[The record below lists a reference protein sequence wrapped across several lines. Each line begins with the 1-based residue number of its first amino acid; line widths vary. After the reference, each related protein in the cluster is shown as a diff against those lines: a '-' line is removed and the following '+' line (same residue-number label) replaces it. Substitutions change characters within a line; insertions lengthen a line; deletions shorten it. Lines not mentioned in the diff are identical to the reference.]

1 MKVLK
6 FGGSCIRSAKDIRN
20 ISTIINNYPGK
31 EKLIIVVSAFQGI
44 TDQLEQCG
52 NLAVNKSAGYQ
63 KAINAIESLH
73 LTVIDE
79 LFPVTDQSP
88 VKAEVKVM
96 INEVEDLCTGI
107 SFIEEFSPKTKD
119 ALIQYGELLSAC
131 IIYSF
136 LKKDESDA
144 MYVDARE
151 VIITDENFGSANLN
165 LELSLNKIRER
176 FSGVNRIVVIP
187 GFIASAASGQATTLG
202 REGSDYTAAI
212 IATAVNALSLD
223 KWTNVDGIMTADPS
237 IVKNA
242 LPIKSLSYD
251 EAMELAHFG
260 AKVIYPPT
268 LHTVIEKGI
277 PIYIRNAFAPDK
289 PGTKI
294 CSEKAKN
301 GTNVKGLSSIENIAL
316 ITVSG
321 SGMVGVPGISMRLF
335 GALAGKMVNIIFITQ
350 ASSEHSITIGFN
362 QTDIEIASEAI
373 SNEFSIEIQIGKV
386 NELEI
391 EKNLSIVAI
400 VGDKMKKSIGLAGK
414 AFNSLGK
421 NGVNIRSIAQ
431 GSSERNISMVIKRD
445 DLKKALN
452 TLHESFFLSET
463 KRMHLFLIGTGNV
476 GSALLNQIHEQSEYL
491 KKKHTIEL
499 KLIGIANS
507 KKMYFDEA
515 GIDTGSWNKEL
526 NNNGMKTDPAKFL
539 NKARK
544 LNLRNS
550 IFIDETADDRITKLY
565 QGFLEASISVVTSN
579 KIASSSEF
587 EYYKLLQETARKKNI
602 KFLYETNVGAGLPII
617 KTIHDLIDSGD
628 RILKLQAVLS
638 GSLNY
643 IFNSFNENI
652 SFSEVVKIA
661 HKKGYTEPDP
671 KIDLSGTDVRRKL
684 LILARECGS
693 QMELDDIKCE
703 PFLPVVCLKSRTN
716 EEFYSKLADQNE
728 YFESLRKKALLK
740 NEKLRFIA
748 EWEPGKGFV
757 GLSGIGPDHPFY
769 NLDGKDNIIVIYTD
783 RYKKQPLVIKGAGAG
798 AEVTASGVFAD
809 IMRISVQ

>member
-20 ISTIINNYPGK
+20 LSTIISNYPRK
-31 EKLIIVVSAFQGI
+31 EKLAIVVSAFQGI

-52 NLAVNKSAGYQ
+52 NLAVNKGTGYQ

-107 SFIEEFSPKTKD
+107 SFLEEFSPKTKD

-131 IIYSF
+131 IIYSY
-136 LKKDESDA
+136 LKKDESDSI
-144 MYVDARE
+144 YVDARE
-151 VIITDENFGSANLN
+151 VILTDENFGNANVN
-165 LELSLNKIRER
+165 LELSYHKIRER
-176 FSGVNRIVVIP
+176 FTGVKSIVIVP
-187 GFIASAASGQATTLG
+187 GFIASADTGQTTTLG

-223 KWTNVDGIMTADPS
+223 KWTNVDGIMTADP
-237 IVKNA
+237 IMVKNA
-242 LPIKSLSYD
+242 LPIKSLSYN

-268 LHTVIEKGI
+268 LHTIIEKGI
-277 PIYIRNAFAPDK
+277 PIYIRNVFSPQK

-294 CSEKAKN
+294 CLEKAKN
-301 GTNVKGLSSIENIAL
+301 GVNVKGLSSIKNIAL

-335 GALAGKMVNIIFITQ
+335 GALAGKMINIIFITQ

-362 QTDIEIASEAI
+362 QTDIEIASETI

-391 EKNLSIVAI
+391 EKDLSIVAI
-400 VGDKMKKSIGLAGK
+400 VGDKMKKSVGLAGK

-431 GSSERNISMVIKRD
+431 GSSERNISMVIRRD

-463 KRMHLFLIGTGNV
+463 KRVHLFLTGTGNV
-476 GSALLNQIHEQSEYL
+476 GSALLSQIHEQSEYL

-507 KKMYFDEA
+507 KKMYFDIA

-526 NNNGMKTDPAKFL
+526 NNNGEKTDPAKFL

-550 IFIDETADDRITKLY
+550 IFIDETADERITKLY

-587 EYYKLLQETARKKNI
+587 EYYKLLQETARKKNT

-628 RILKLQAVLS
+628 RIIKLQAVLS

-643 IFNSFNENI
+643 IFNSFNENT

-661 HKKGYTEPDP
+661 HEKGYTEPDP
-671 KIDLSGTDVRRKL
+671 GIDLSGTDVMRKL

-693 QMELDDIKCE
+693 QMELDAIKCE
-703 PFLPVVCLKSRTN
+703 PFLPEVCLKSKTT

-728 YFESLRKKALLK
+728 YFERLRKKTLLK
-740 NEKLRFIA
+740 NKKLRFIA
-748 EWEPGKGFV
+748 EWESGKGSV
-757 GLSGIGPDHPFY
+757 GLSSIGPDHPFY

>member
-20 ISTIINNYPGK
+20 LTTIISNYPGK
-31 EKLIIVVSAFQGI
+31 EKLAIVVSAFQGI

-187 GFIASAASGQATTLG
+187 GFIASTASGQATTLG

-223 KWTNVDGIMTADPS
+223 KWTNVDGIMTADPL

-277 PIYIRNAFAPDK
+277 PIYIRNAFAPHK

-294 CSEKAKN
+294 CLEKAKN
-301 GTNVKGLSSIENIAL
+301 GANVKGLSSIENIAL

-321 SGMVGVPGISMRLF
+321 SGMVGIPGISMRLF

-362 QTDIEIASEAI
+362 QADIEIASEAI

-431 GSSERNISMVIKRD
+431 GSSERNISMVIKRV

-661 HKKGYTEPDP
+661 HEKGYTEPDP
-671 KIDLSGTDVRRKL
+671 KIDLSGTDVMRKL

-716 EEFYSKLADQNE
+716 EELYSKLADQNE

>member
-587 EYYKLLQETARKKNI
+587 EYYNLLQETARKKNI

-703 PFLPVVCLKSRTN
+703 PFLPVVCLKSKTN

>member
-187 GFIASAASGQATTLG
+187 GFIASAATGQATTLG

-587 EYYKLLQETARKKNI
+587 EYYNLLQETARKKNI

-661 HKKGYTEPDP
+661 HEKGYTEPDP

-703 PFLPVVCLKSRTN
+703 PFLPVVCLKSKTN

>member
-20 ISTIINNYPGK
+20 ISTIISNYPGK

-587 EYYKLLQETARKKNI
+587 EYYNLLQETARKKNI

-703 PFLPVVCLKSRTN
+703 PFLPVVCLKSKTN

>member
-20 ISTIINNYPGK
+20 ISTIISNYPGK

-703 PFLPVVCLKSRTN
+703 PFLPVVCLKSKTN

>member
-20 ISTIINNYPGK
+20 LSTIISNYPGK
-31 EKLIIVVSAFQGI
+31 EKLAIVVSAFQGI

-73 LTVIDE
+73 LTVIDD

-131 IIYSF
+131 IIYNF
-136 LKKDESDA
+136 LKRDESDA
-144 MYVDARE
+144 MYIDARE
-151 VIITDENFGSANLN
+151 VIKTDENFGNANLN

-176 FSGVNRIVVIP
+176 FSRVNRIAVVP
-187 GFIASAASGQATTLG
+187 GFIASADTGRKTTLG
-202 REGSDYTAAI
+202 REGSDYTSAI
-212 IATAVNALSLD
+212 IATAVNARSLD
-223 KWTNVDGIMTADPS
+223 KWTNVDGIMTADPL

-268 LHTVIEKGI
+268 LHTVIEKRI
-277 PIYIRNAFAPDK
+277 PIYIRNAFAPQK

-294 CSEKAKN
+294 CLEKAKK
-301 GTNVKGLSSIENIAL
+301 GANVKGLSSIENIAL

-335 GALAGKMVNIIFITQ
+335 GALAGKMINIIFITQ

-526 NNNGMKTDPAKFL
+526 NNRGMKTDPAKFL

-587 EYYKLLQETARKKNI
+587 EYYKLLQETAQKKNS

-652 SFSEVVKIA
+652 SFSKVVKIA
-661 HKKGYTEPDP
+661 HEKGYTEPDP
-671 KIDLSGTDVRRKL
+671 KIDLSGTDVMRKL

-693 QMELDDIKCE
+693 QMELDAIKCE
-703 PFLPVVCLKSRTN
+703 PFLPEACLKSKTT
-716 EEFYSKLADQNE
+716 EEFYSKLTEQDE

-757 GLSGIGPDHPFY
+757 GLSSIGPDHPFY

>member
-1 MKVLK
+1 MRVLK

-20 ISTIINNYPGK
+20 LSAIISNYYQK
-31 EKLIIVVSAFQGI
+31 EKLTVVVSAFQGI
-44 TDQLEQCG
+44 TDQLEKCG
-52 NLAVNKSAGYQ
+52 NFAVNKSTCYQ
-63 KAINAIESLH
+63 KAIDGIESLH
-73 LTVIDE
+73 FKVINE

-88 VKAEVKVM
+88 IKTEVKVM
-96 INEVEDLCTGI
+96 INEIEDLCTGI
-107 SFIEEFSPKTKD
+107 SFLEEFSFKTKD
-119 ALIQYGELLSAC
+119 ALIQYGELLSAL
-131 IIYSF
+131 IIYNF
-136 LKKDESDA
+136 LKKDEVDA
-144 MYVDARE
+144 MYIDARE
-151 VIITDENFGSANLN
+151 VIKSDENFGNANVN
-165 LELSLNKIRER
+165 LGLSYRRISER
-176 FSGVNRIVVIP
+176 FSGINSIVIVP
-187 GFIASAASGQATTLG
+187 GFIASTNTGQTTTLG

-212 IATAVNALSLD
+212 IATALNALSLD
-223 KWTNVDGIMTADPS
+223 KWTNVDGIMTADP
-237 IVKNA
+237 IMVKHA
-242 LPIKSLSYD
+242 LPIKSLSYN

-268 LHTVIEKGI
+268 LYTVIEKGI
-277 PIYIRNAFAPDK
+277 PIYIRNAFSPQK
-289 PGTKI
+289 PGTEI
-294 CSEKAKN
+294 CLEKAKN
-301 GTNVKGLSSIENIAL
+301 GVTVKGLSSIKNIAL

-335 GALAGKMVNIIFITQ
+335 GALASKKINIIFITQ

-362 QTDIEIASEAI
+362 QTDLKIASKAI

-400 VGDKMKKSIGLAGK
+400 VGDKMKRSIGLAGK

-431 GSSERNISMVIKRD
+431 GSSERNISMVIKHD
-445 DLKKALN
+445 DLRKALN

-463 KRMHLFLIGTGNV
+463 KRVHLFLIGTGNV
-476 GSALLNQIHEQSEYL
+476 GSTLLDQMHEQSKYL
-491 KKKHTIEL
+491 KKKHAIEL

-515 GIDTGSWNKEL
+515 GIDSGSWDKEL
-526 NNNGMKTDPAKFL
+526 NNNGEKTDPVEFL

-550 IFIDETADDRITKLY
+550 IFIDETAEERITKVY

-587 EYYKLLQETARKKNI
+587 EFYKLLQETARKKNA

-671 KIDLSGTDVRRKL
+671 GIDLSGTDVIRKL

-693 QMELDDIKCE
+693 QMELDAIKCE
-703 PFLPVVCLKSRTN
+703 HFLPEVCLKSKTT
-716 EEFYSKLADQNE
+716 EEFYSNLTNQNK

-757 GLSGIGPDHPFY
+757 GLSSIGPDHPFY

>member
-20 ISTIINNYPGK
+20 LSTIISNYPGK
-31 EKLIIVVSAFQGI
+31 EKLAIVVSAFQGI

-73 LTVIDE
+73 LTVIDD

-131 IIYSF
+131 IIFNF
-136 LKKDESDA
+136 LKRDESDA
-144 MYVDARE
+144 MYIDARE
-151 VIITDENFGSANLN
+151 VIKTDENFGNANLN

-176 FSGVNRIVVIP
+176 FSRVNRIAVVP
-187 GFIASAASGQATTLG
+187 GFIASADTGRKTTLG
-202 REGSDYTAAI
+202 REGSDYTSAI
-212 IATAVNALSLD
+212 IATAVNARSLD
-223 KWTNVDGIMTADPS
+223 KWTNVDGIMTADPL

-268 LHTVIEKGI
+268 LHTVIEKRI
-277 PIYIRNAFAPDK
+277 PIYIRNAFAPQK

-294 CSEKAKN
+294 SLEKAKK
-301 GTNVKGLSSIENIAL
+301 GANVKGLSSIENIAL

-335 GALAGKMVNIIFITQ
+335 GALAGKMINIIFITQ

-526 NNNGMKTDPAKFL
+526 NNRGMKTDPAKFL

-587 EYYKLLQETARKKNI
+587 EYYKLLQETAQKKNS

-652 SFSEVVKIA
+652 SFSKVVKIA
-661 HKKGYTEPDP
+661 HEKGYTEPDP
-671 KIDLSGTDVRRKL
+671 KIDLSGTDVMRKL

-693 QMELDDIKCE
+693 QMELDAIKCE
-703 PFLPVVCLKSRTN
+703 PFLPEACLKSKTT
-716 EEFYSKLADQNE
+716 EEFYSKLTEQDE

-757 GLSGIGPDHPFY
+757 GLSSIGPDHPFY

>member
-20 ISTIINNYPGK
+20 LTAIISNYPGK
-31 EKLIIVVSAFQGI
+31 EKLAIVVSAFQGI

-63 KAINAIESLH
+63 KAINAIESFH

-187 GFIASAASGQATTLG
+187 GFIASAATGQATTLG

-223 KWTNVDGIMTADPS
+223 KWTNVDGIMTADPL

-277 PIYIRNAFAPDK
+277 PIYIRNAFAPHK

-294 CSEKAKN
+294 CLEKAKN

-587 EYYKLLQETARKKNI
+587 EYYQLLQETARKKNI

-643 IFNSFNENI
+643 IFNSFSENI

-661 HKKGYTEPDP
+661 HEKGYTEPDP

-703 PFLPVVCLKSRTN
+703 PFLPVVCLKSKTN

>member
-587 EYYKLLQETARKKNI
+587 EYYNLLQETARKKNI